1 MQPEDD
7 LALPALVNSRLWQLR
22 YVSFEDPLNKS
33 HLHFCMGTE
42 EKEPSGHKIK
52 QMNIV
57 FSGKNNV
64 CSMGSRQEKL
74 EH

>member
-1 MQPEDD
+1 MQLEDD
-7 LALPALVNSRLWQLR
+7 LALRTLVNSCLWQLHG
-22 YVSFEDPLNKS
+22 VSSEDPLNKS
-33 HLHFCMGTE
+33 HLHFCMSTE
-42 EKEPSGHKIK
+42 EREPGGHKIK

-57 FSGKNNV
+57 FSGKNSV